1 MAGYA
6 DNVGAKEARSSNWIS
21 LKEGTYVF
29 RILPP
34 ASSYFDPNAE
44 PLKDFRVHRKV
55 IFDFPLAEGAKN
67 ITVDRDHIVSRAV
80 YLYQKSLGDWETQKK
95 IMKQNGMNKC
105 WSRPRAAY
113 NVITKDKKDRPYWL
127 DLPKTADEALAN
139 LIKADPMIIDLEK
152 GRAIQMVVTGDDQF
166 TRKYAFA
173 VAKASQA
180 IKLEFDVKLLDE
192 IAQVMET
199 TPVSWRDIKEPTV
212 RAWAIKI
219 IKDEQELK
227 KQEAEL
233 SAGPSTSAPTT
244 TASSPAGNS
253 ASSFDDGGFDAAAP
267 VPPAAAA
274 KPATKAP
281 AKAPPPPAEAADA
294 FMAEAADAD
303 KFSKE
308 IAAAGGDAGEDAF
321 KV

>member
-55 IFDFPLAEGAKN
+55 IFDFPLAAGSKN
-67 ITVDRDHIVSRAV
+67 ITVDNNHIVSRAV

-95 IMKQNGMNKC
+95 VMKANGMNKC

-139 LIKADPMIIDLEK
+139 LIKADPTIIDLEK
-152 GRAIQMVVTGDDQF
+152 GRAIQMIVTGDDQF

-173 VAKASQA
+173 VAKVSQP

-192 IAQVMET
+192 IEQVKET
-199 TPVSWRDIKEPTV
+199 TPVDWREIKEPTV
-212 RAWAIKI
+212 RTWAIQI
-219 IKDEQELK
+219 IKDEQNLK

-233 SAGPSTSAPTT
+233 AADAKTPAPTPSNS
-244 TASSPAGNS
+244 TA
-253 ASSFDDGGFDAAAP
+253 SFDDGGFDAAAP
-267 VPPAAAA
+267 TPPAAAKTA
-274 KPATKAP
+274 VKAP
-281 AKAPPPPAEAADA
+281 AAGKAPPPPAEAADA

-303 KFSKE
+303 KFAKE
-308 IAAAGGDAGEDAF
+308 IGNVAGDPAEDAF